1 VFNPDALKEAELD
14 AMAEQADGDPVIAS
28 QPPEPGKPLY

>member
-14 AMAEQADGDPVIAS
+14 AMAEADEMIAR
-28 QPPEPGKPLY
+28 QDGTGAAAPIR